1 MLESLILHDPTAAHV
16 FHTVCEWLALS
27 GGFLLYRRIKQQ
39 RGEAVG
45 QVGSLWVIVGCLFGA
60 AIGNKLVSLLHY
72 PEVWTWLW
80 HGQVKQFMWA
90 AVSGQSVVGGLLGGW
105 LGVEVGKKIAGI
117 RSRTGDDF
125 VVPIL
130 VGLMIGRTGCFV
142 AGLHDGTYGVHTD
155 VPWAVDFGD
164 GLRHPTQLYEWLMAA
179 LALVSYR
186 YWRTW
191 LAHEQGLAF
200 RALMVGYLLW
210 RLLIDGLKP
219 LPEGSWLLSGIQW
232 VCVVG
237 LVVIVGTYRPLR
249 FPAKIDE

>member
-39 RGEAVG
+39 RGETVG
-45 QVGSLWVIVGCLFGA
+45 QVGSFWFFVCGLFGA
-60 AIGNKLVSLLHY
+60 VLGIKLVSLLHY
-72 PEVWTWLW
+72 PEVWAWLW
-80 HGQVKQFMWA
+80 HGQVKQFVWA

-155 VPWAVDFGD
+155 VPWVVDFGD
-164 GLRHPTQLYEWLMAA
+164 G
-179 LALVSYR
+179 
-186 YWRTW
+186 
-191 LAHEQGLAF
+191 
-200 RALMVGYLLW
+200 
-210 RLLIDGLKP
+210 
-219 LPEGSWLLSGIQW
+219 
-232 VCVVG
+232 
-237 LVVIVGTYRPLR
+237 
-249 FPAKIDE
+249 